1 MTKLPYE
8 KRAEIKNPYMTLQ
21 EIADIM
27 GVSREMV
34 RQIEQ
39 SALKKMRKRLIA
51 MGISAEDFISTLKY
65 NKPVTHNPDAP
76 ESEFE
81 LIEPERKEDD

>member
-1 MTKLPYE
+1 MRNPYE

-34 RQIEQ
+34 RQLEQ
-39 SALKKMRKRLIA
+39 SGLRKMRKRLMA
-51 MGISAEDFISTLKY
+51 MGMSAEDFISTLKY
-65 NKPVTHNPDAP
+65 NKPIKHNPDAP
-76 ESEFE
+76 ESQFE